1 MCKREVVAAR
11 YVGCANECVYWRLLF
26 RALFTSSTL
35 NLITLAIHK
44 LLINPILHIYTTH
57 LTMQV
62 ANFVLKILRF
72 LFLMLHWEY
81 DKSVIEVKGDF
92 TDDSNGIN

>member
-1 MCKREVVAAR
+1 
-11 YVGCANECVYWRLLF
+11 
-26 RALFTSSTL
+26 
-35 NLITLAIHK
+35 
-44 LLINPILHIYTTH
+44 
-57 LTMQV
+57 MQV

-92 TDDSNGIN
+92 TDDSNSIN